1 MKEILQA
8 YIYNEKMLNDLYKR
22 AAALTCRE
30 DEREA
35 LLNFADHC
43 HQIINELNQ
52 IYYEQFD
59 DYYQP
64 LIHEQNMQGSFRDV
78 LNHIQTL
85 EIGYYDTYRRH
96 TYSNDPILKEAMR
109 EFADLKLAHTLAIMA
124 MVIDMND

>member
-8 YIYNEKMLNDLYKR
+8 YIYNEKMLNDLYQR

-30 DEREA
+30 DERQA

-43 HQIINELNQ
+43 HQITNELNQ

-64 LIHEQNMQGSFRDV
+64 LIEEKNIQGTFRDV

-109 EFADLKLAHTLAIMA
+109 EFADLKLVHTLAIMA